1 MNGILMLQIAV
12 FILSLC
18 LLGSLIGIVTLYS
31 KCEELRTEKDKLSKE
46 KDKIKKEKD
55 KVQREL
61 DDTLKKDLIAIEPG
75 HKVIYP
81 DYGLSWTDTDKD
93 GNKMKPE
100 SFKVTYELEVLE
112 VTETRIKVKAV
123 DFTSMDQIGR
133 DASKKASIIQFMKD
147 KWVEKHQVQLIVD
160 DSVKRDLK
168 LKQLGIE

>member
-1 MNGILMLQIAV
+1 MTGFLMLQIAV
-12 FILSLC
+12 FVLAIC
-18 LLGSLIGIVTLYS
+18 LLVSLIGNITLYS
-31 KCEELRTEKDKLSKE
+31 KCESIREEKDKISKE

-55 KVQREL
+55 KA
-61 DDTLKKDLIAIEPG
+61 DAFKKDLIAIEPG
-75 HKVIYP
+75 HRVIYP
-81 DYGLSWTDTDKD
+81 DYGLTWTDTDKD

-112 VTETRIKVKAV
+112 VTETRLKVKAV

-133 DASKKASIIQFMKD
+133 DAKRKPGIIQFMQD
-147 KWVEKHQVQLIVD
+147 KWVNKNEVQLIVD

>member
-1 MNGILMLQIAV
+1 MTGILMLQIAV
-12 FILSLC
+12 FVLAIC
-18 LLGSLIGIVTLYS
+18 LLASLIGIVTLYS
-31 KCEELRTEKDKLSKE
+31 KCEEIRVEKDKISKE

-61 DDTLKKDLIAIEPG
+61 DNALKKDLIEIEPG

-81 DYGLSWTDTDKD
+81 DYGLTWTDTDKD
-93 GNKMKPE
+93 GNKMNPV
-100 SFKVTYELEVLE
+100 SFKVTYELEVLD
-112 VTETRIKVKAV
+112 VTETRLKVKAV

-133 DASKKASIIQFMKD
+133 DAKRKPSIIQFMQD
-147 KWVEKHQVQLIVD
+147 KWVNKNEVQLIVD

>member
-1 MNGILMLQIAV
+1 MTGIVMLQIAV
-12 FILSLC
+12 FILAIC
-18 LLGSLIGIVTLYS
+18 LLVSLIGNITLYS
-31 KCEELRTEKDKLSKE
+31 KCESIREEKDKISKE

-55 KVQREL
+55 KA
-61 DDTLKKDLIAIEPG
+61 DAFKKDLIAIEPG
-75 HKVIYP
+75 HRVIYP
-81 DYGLSWTDTDKD
+81 DYGLTWTDTDKD

-112 VTETRIKVKAV
+112 VTETRLKVKAV

-133 DASKKASIIQFMKD
+133 DASKKSGIVQFMKD
-147 KWVEKHQVQLIVD
+147 KWINKNEVQLIVD

>member
-1 MNGILMLQIAV
+1 MTGILMLQIAV

-18 LLGSLIGIVTLYS
+18 LLGSLIGNITLYS
-31 KCEELRTEKDKLSKE
+31 KCEELRVEKDKVSKE

-55 KVQREL
+55 KAEAF
-61 DDTLKKDLIAIEPG
+61 KKHLIAIEPG
-75 HKVIYP
+75 DKVIYP
-81 DYGLSWTDTDKD
+81 DYGLTWTDTDKD

-100 SFKVTYELEVLE
+100 SFTVTYELEVLE

-133 DASKKASIIQFMKD
+133 DASKKSGIISFMKD

>member
-1 MNGILMLQIAV
+1 MTAITILQTTV

-18 LLGSLIGIVTLYS
+18 LLGSLIGNVLLYL
-31 KCEELRTEKDKLSKE
+31 KCEDIRQE
-46 KDKIKKEKD
+46 KDKITKEKD
-55 KVQREL
+55 QI
-61 DDTLKKDLIAIEPG
+61 KKDKDKADSFRKNLISIEPG

-112 VTETRIKVKAV
+112 VTETRVKVKAV
-123 DFTSMDQIGR
+123 DFTSTDQIGR
-133 DASKKASIIQFMKD
+133 DATRRPGIIQFMND
-147 KWVEKHQVQLIVD
+147 KWVEKNQVQLIVD

>member
-1 MNGILMLQIAV
+1 MLQIAV
-12 FILSLC
+12 FILAIC
-18 LLGSLIGIVTLYS
+18 LLVSLIGNITLYS
-31 KCEELRTEKDKLSKE
+31 KCESIREEKDKISKE

-55 KVQREL
+55 KA
-61 DDTLKKDLIAIEPG
+61 DAFKKDLIAIEPG
-75 HKVIYP
+75 HRVIYP
-81 DYGLSWTDTDKD
+81 DYGLTWTDTDKD

-112 VTETRIKVKAV
+112 VTETRLKVKAV

-133 DASKKASIIQFMKD
+133 DASKKSGIVQFMKD
-147 KWVEKHQVQLIVD
+147 KWINKNEVQLIVD

>member
-1 MNGILMLQIAV
+1 MTGILMLQIAV

-18 LLGSLIGIVTLYS
+18 LLGSLIGIITLYS

-46 KDKIKKEKD
+46 KDKIKKEKEKSD
-55 KVQREL
+55 AF
-61 DDTLKKDLIAIEPG
+61 KKDLIAIEPG

-81 DYGLSWTDTDKD
+81 DYGLRIDTDKD
-93 GNKMKPE
+93 GKVRSE

-112 VTETRIKVKAV
+112 VTENRIKVKAV

-133 DASKKASIIQFMKD
+133 DASKKSGIIQFMKD

-168 LKQLGIE
+168 LRQLGIE

>member
-1 MNGILMLQIAV
+1 MSGILMLQIAV

-18 LLGSLIGIVTLYS
+18 LLASLIGIITLYS

-55 KVQREL
+55 KA
-61 DDTLKKDLIAIEPG
+61 DAFKKDLIAIEPG

-93 GNKMKPE
+93 GNKMKPQD
-100 SFKVTYELEVLE
+100 FKVTYELEVLE

-133 DASKKASIIQFMKD
+133 DASRKSGIIQFMKD

>member
-1 MNGILMLQIAV
+1 MTAILMLQTAV
-12 FILSLC
+12 FIVSLC
-18 LLGSLIGIVTLYS
+18 LLGSLIGNIILYS
-31 KCEELRTEKDKLSKE
+31 KCEDMREEKDKISKE
-46 KDKIKKEKD
+46 KDKIKKERD
-55 KVQREL
+55 KA
-61 DDTLKKDLIAIEPG
+61 DAFKKDLIAIEPG

-133 DASKKASIIQFMKD
+133 DATKKSGIIQFMQD
-147 KWVEKHQVQLIVD
+147 KWVNKNEVQLIVD

-168 LKQLGIE
+168 LRQLGIE

>member
-1 MNGILMLQIAV
+1 MTAITILQTTV

-18 LLGSLIGIVTLYS
+18 LLGSLIGIIKLYS
-31 KCEELRTEKDKLSKE
+31 KCEEIRAEKDKISKE
-46 KDKIKKEKD
+46 KDKISKEKEKAD
-55 KVQREL
+55 AF
-61 DDTLKKDLIAIEPG
+61 KKDLIAIEPG
-75 HKVIYP
+75 NKVIYP

-112 VTETRIKVKAV
+112 VTEYRIKVKAV

-133 DASKKASIIQFMKD
+133 DASKKSGIIQFMKD
-147 KWVEKHQVQLIVD
+147 KWINKSEVQLIVD

-168 LKQLGIE
+168 LRQLGIE